1 MPTATFGAKR
11 NQVKLIVYRK
21 RRVKGKA
28 SEVFKKCQM
37 FAYKNV
43 FFLTGWATFVKRR
56 SAVQKI
62 NALPDATPEQ
72 LAANDDV

>member
-1 MPTATFGAKR
+1 MWNDLK
-11 NQVKLIVYRK
+11 NVKCLHI
-21 RRVKGKA
+21 
-28 SEVFKKCQM
+28 
-37 FAYKNV
+37 KNV

>member
-1 MPTATFGAKR
+1 MW
-11 NQVKLIVYRK
+11 N
-21 RRVKGKA
+21 
-28 SEVFKKCQM
+28 KCQM
-37 FAYKNV
+37 FPYKKC

>member
-1 MPTATFGAKR
+1 MLQK
-11 NQVKLIVYRK
+11 Y
-21 RRVKGKA
+21 
-28 SEVFKKCQM
+28 QM

-43 FFLTGWATFVKRR
+43 FSLTGWATFVKRR

>member
-1 MPTATFGAKR
+1 MPTATFGVKR
-11 NQVKLIVYRK
+11 NQVKLIIYRK
-21 RRVKGKA
+21 RRAKKL
-28 SEVFKKCQM
+28 FKKCQM

>member
-1 MPTATFGAKR
+1 MWNRCLK
-11 NQVKLIVYRK
+11 NVKCLHI
-21 RRVKGKA
+21 
-28 SEVFKKCQM
+28 
-37 FAYKNV
+37 KNV

>member
-1 MPTATFGAKR
+1 M
-11 NQVKLIVYRK
+11 
-21 RRVKGKA
+21 
-28 SEVFKKCQM
+28 EFKKCQM

>member
-11 NQVKLIVYRK
+11 NQVKLIIYRR
-21 RRVKGKA
+21 RRVKM
-28 SEVFKKCQM
+28 FKKCQM
-37 FAYKNV
+37 FAYENV